1 MLKRQ
6 ELKGIER
13 VNFLRGGILKIRG
26 KFGFREVEG
35 YFYFNSIE
43 EEIMG
48 LGRFYN
54 FFGKMLR

>member
-6 ELKGIER
+6 EPKGIER
-13 VNFLRGGILKIRG
+13 ANFLRGGTLKIRG

-35 YFYFNSIE
+35 YFHFNSIE
-43 EEIMG
+43 EETMG
-48 LGRFYN
+48 SGRFYN